1 MGQTW
6 HAFKEKKSKVSNWRM
21 IWQKIHT
28 HAHAHHMHMHTRVHA
43 HTQSTKPVSWRNTH
57 MHTGIRI
64 GTGTHTHTQRH
75 AHTHVHTHAHV
86 HTQQSQLPEEGDEEL
101 HKVHDGVVLGKR
113 NLQTKTQE
121 SLNLPSRNSSKHGDV
136 HSTYI
141 IFITQQRSWNYHT
154 INKIHT
160 WKLYL
165 EYEIIN

>member
-6 HAFKEKKSKVSNWRM
+6 HAFKEKKSNWRM
-21 IWQKIHT
+21 ICQKTHTRTCTPHAHAHTCTCTHTVNEASFLKKHT
-28 HAHAHHMHMHTRVHA
+28 HAHRHTHRHWHA
-43 HTQSTKPVSWRNTH
+43 
-57 MHTGIRI
+57 
-64 GTGTHTHTQRH
+64 HTHTQRH
-75 AHTHVHTHAHV
+75 AHTRVHTHAHV

-101 HKVHDGVVLGKR
+101 HEVHDGVVLGKR

-165 EYEIIN
+165 EYEIINY